1 MAIWQCDFY
10 ILPSN
15 SDEAVLN
22 LEIFDDS
29 IFWHKVSVNKEI
41 FNSVA
46 SVLPQVKSWSDSLDI
61 YGNLEDS
68 CMQISF
74 DNNGLVDGALL
85 RINFTS
91 EYKDILKFIISFC
104 IKNDFEILT
113 SDLSKLPL
121 LYSKIDQ
128 YIAGSKRKEK
138 FMKLQKHI

>member
-1 MAIWQCDFY
+1 MKSKPKTNICVIY
-10 ILPSN
+10 YN
-15 SDEAVLN
+15 K
-22 LEIFDDS
+22 FDDS

-68 CMQISF
+68 CPQISF
-74 DNNGLVDGALL
+74 GNNGLVDGALL

-104 IKNDFEILT
+104 VKNDFEILT

-128 YIAGSKRKEK
+128 YIASSKRKEK
-138 FMKLQKHI
+138 FMKLQKPI

>member
-29 IFWHKVSVNKEI
+29 IFWHKVSVDKEI

-61 YGNLEDS
+61 YGSLEDS
-68 CMQISF
+68 CLQIYF

-91 EYKDILKFIISFC
+91 EYKDILKFIISFTNRSIYC
-104 IKNDFEILT
+104 WF
-113 SDLSKLPL
+113 
-121 LYSKIDQ
+121 
-128 YIAGSKRKEK
+128 
-138 FMKLQKHI
+138 

>member
-22 LEIFDDS
+22 LETFDDS

-46 SVLPQVKSWSDSLDI
+46 SILPQVKSWSDSLDI

-68 CMQISF
+68 CLQISF

-91 EYKDILKFIISFC
+91 EYKDIL
-104 IKNDFEILT
+104 T
-113 SDLSKLPL
+113 SELKKLPL
-121 LYSKIDQ
+121 LYSQIDQ

-138 FMKLQKHI
+138 FMKLQKPI

>member
-1 MAIWQCDFY
+1 MAILQCDFY

-22 LEIFDDS
+22 LEAFDDS
-29 IFWHKVSVNKEI
+29 TFWHKVSVNKEI

-74 DNNGLVDGALL
+74 DNNRLVDGALL

-104 IKNDFEILT
+104 AKNDFEILT
-113 SDLSKLPL
+113 SELQKLPL

-138 FMKLQKHI
+138 FIKLQKTI

>member
-15 SDEAVLN
+15 SDEAFLN
-22 LEIFDDS
+22 LIL
-29 IFWHKVSVNKEI
+29 WHKVSVSKEI
-41 FNSVA
+41 FNSVT

-68 CMQISF
+68 CLQISF

-91 EYKDILKFIISFC
+91 EYKDILKFIISLC
-104 IKNDFEILT
+104 VKNDFEILT
-113 SDLSKLPL
+113 SELQKLPL
-121 LYSKIDQ
+121 LYSQIDQ

-138 FMKLQKHI
+138 FMKLQKPI

>member
-15 SDEAVLN
+15 SDEAFLN
-22 LEIFDDS
+22 LIL
-29 IFWHKVSVNKEI
+29 WHKVSVSKEI
-41 FNSVA
+41 FNSVT

-61 YGNLEDS
+61 YGSLEDS
-68 CMQISF
+68 CLQISF

-104 IKNDFEILT
+104 AKNDFEILT
-113 SDLSKLPL
+113 SELQKLPL
-121 LYSKIDQ
+121 LYSKKDQ
-128 YIAGSKRKEK
+128 YIANSKRKEK
-138 FMKLQKHI
+138 FMKLQKLI